1 VEKKED
7 AGCKDVV
14 LKLTVDHPSGAI
26 TCYGQ
31 GRSRQQAKI
40 ASAKYAI
47 KRIGQTS
54 M

>member
-14 LKLTVDHPSGAI
+14 LKLTVDHPSGPI

-31 GRSRQQAKI
+31 GRSKQQAKI

-47 KRIGQTS
+47 KRIGEIS